1 MLVVLGFGVRRFG
14 GVLKS
19 SDIALIETSTP
30 TDPSADFISAQIR
43 KLIESLFCLLKLGL
57 GEGSSSSHTG

>member
-1 MLVVLGFGVRRFG
+1 MRGFYFSEDYSMLVVLGFGVRRFG

-30 TDPSADFISAQIR
+30 TDPSADFISAVV
-43 KLIESLFCLLKLGL
+43 
-57 GEGSSSSHTG
+57 